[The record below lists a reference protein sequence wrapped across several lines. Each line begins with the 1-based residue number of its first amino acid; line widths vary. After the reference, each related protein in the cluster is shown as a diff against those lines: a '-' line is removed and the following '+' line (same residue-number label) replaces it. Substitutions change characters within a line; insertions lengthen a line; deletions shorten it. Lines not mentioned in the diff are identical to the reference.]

1 MSDIVP
7 ASGGVTRDENIL
19 NGEPILA
26 DTRTPVR
33 AIIEM
38 RRLFYTPEE
47 IVGRLRHLTME
58 QVNTAIEYYGE
69 HRAEIDGYIES
80 NRVPHYLIESL
91 LKNS

>member
-1 MSDIVP
+1 MSNIVP
-7 ASGGVTRDENIL
+7 INGVTTDENIL

-26 DTRTPVR
+26 NTRTPVR

-38 RRLFYTPEE
+38 RRLFYTPAE
-47 IVGRLRHLTME
+47 IVARLKYLNLE

-69 HRAEIDGYIES
+69 HRAAIDAYIES

-91 LKNS
+91 IKNQ

>member
-1 MSDIVP
+1 MSNIV
-7 ASGGVTRDENIL
+7 SFSGVTKDENIL

-26 DTRTPVR
+26 NTRTPVR

-47 IVGRLRHLTME
+47 IVSKLPYLNIE
-58 QVNTAIEYYGE
+58 QVNAAIEYYGE
-69 HRAEIDGYIES
+69 HRAEIDAYIES

-91 LKNS
+91 IKNK

>member
-1 MSDIVP
+1 MSNIVP
-7 ASGGVTRDENIL
+7 ISGVTKDENIL

-26 DTRTPVR
+26 NTRTPVR

-38 RRLFYTPEE
+38 RRLFYTSDE
-47 IVGRLRHLTME
+47 IVFRLPHLNLE

-69 HRAEIDGYIES
+69 HRAEIDAYIES

-91 LKNS
+91 AKNR

>member
-1 MSDIVP
+1 MSNTVQINGI
-7 ASGGVTRDENIL
+7 SKDENIL

-26 DTRTPVR
+26 NTRTPVR

-38 RRLFYTPEE
+38 RRLSYTPSQ
-47 IVGRLRHLTME
+47 IVVRLRHLSLE

-69 HRAEIDGYIES
+69 NRAEIDSYIKS

-91 LKNS
+91 VKNA